1 MGIFDGLFGGG
12 GGGLKK
18 PLAKMEAD
26 YAKLRGE
33 QESAFAKFANQFTM
47 ERANNADVY
56 SKQYNEAIGKYSDL
70 MAQSRQA
77 FQAAGAKAYE
87 TLASGRDATLQL
99 LQQETDKAVGR
110 QTLSGM
116 LTGLSNTTFGQNA
129 INAVSTQG
137 ALQAAAVK
145 EQYAQTLANAQ
156 MAQATALAGMEQNT
170 AQSLFGA
177 GLNAATAQANIY
189 NQYTMGGLQ
198 AQQAGINVSRA
209 LGEAPISTRF
219 SAKAGQAAQQQQSQN
234 AIGGALIGAAG
245 GVLGGIAGG
254 PLGAMIGSSLT
265 GMAMPPSK

>member
-1 MGIFDGLFGGG
+1 MGLFDSLFGGG
-12 GGGLKK
+12 GDGLKK
-18 PLAKMEAD
+18 PIARMEAD

-99 LQQETDKAVGR
+99 LQQETNKAVGR

-156 MAQATALAGMEQNT
+156 MAQATALAGMEQQT

-198 AQQAGINVSRA
+198 AQQLGLNVSRA
-209 LGEAPISTRF
+209 LGEAPIASRF
-219 SAKAGQAAQQQQSQN
+219 GAKANQSIQQQQSQN
-234 AIGGALIGAAG
+234 AIGGALIGATG
-245 GVLGGIAGG
+245 GLLGNVVGG
-254 PLGAMIGSSLT
+254 LLPA
-265 GMAMPPSK
+265 PPTR